1 MPRLLARLAAAAA
14 LLLCGAL
21 AERTFANSSYQVLK
35 YLATPLK
42 GDPKREVRL
51 QSVTFPPGSG
61 NGFHRHPGDQWALIQ
76 EGEVTLTIQGQPPRT
91 LKAGESVYLPR
102 GTIHKNQNLSDKPAR
117 SVEVSIL
124 DINQKPAESVE

>member
-1 MPRLLARLAAAAA
+1 MPRLVRRLAAAAF
-14 LLLCGAL
+14 LFLCGAL
-21 AERTFANSSYQVLK
+21 AQRAWSNSSYQVLK
-35 YLATPLK
+35 YLDTPLE
-42 GDPKREVRL
+42 GDPKREVRM

-61 NGFHRHPGDQWALIQ
+61 NGFHRHPGAQWALVQ

-124 DINQKPAESVE
+124 DINQRPAESVE